1 MESAKNDQIHR
12 CATAFGLDE
21 HKLRSMMG
29 LKLTDKNINEFN
41 RLDKLMATVDMVKA
55 QEYFSKNE
63 GKPCARP
70 FVIIK
75 LDKLQTKFIIS
86 GGFEI

>member
-1 MESAKNDQIHR
+1 
-12 CATAFGLDE
+12 
-21 HKLRSMMG
+21 
-29 LKLTDKNINEFN
+29 
-41 RLDKLMATVDMVKA
+41 MATVDMVKA

-75 LDKLQTKFIIS
+75 LDKLLTKFIIS